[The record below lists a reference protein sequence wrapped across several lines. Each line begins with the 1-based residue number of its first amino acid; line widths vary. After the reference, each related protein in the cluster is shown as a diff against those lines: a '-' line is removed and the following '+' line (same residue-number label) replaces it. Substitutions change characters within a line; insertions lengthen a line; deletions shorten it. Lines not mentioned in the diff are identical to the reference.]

1 MDANVIVD
9 KHCPSPVLVRACGTT
24 LFFFIKFLL
33 FLLSPSLSSLS
44 SLSSLFFLSLSAV
57 LVCSLV
63 LSVNYHF
70 VGGVSN

>member
-1 MDANVIVD
+1 MVDANVIVD
-9 KHCPSPVLVRACGTT
+9 KHCLSPVLVRACGTT
-24 LFFFIKFLL
+24 LFFYKV
-33 FLLSPSLSSLS
+33 SSLS